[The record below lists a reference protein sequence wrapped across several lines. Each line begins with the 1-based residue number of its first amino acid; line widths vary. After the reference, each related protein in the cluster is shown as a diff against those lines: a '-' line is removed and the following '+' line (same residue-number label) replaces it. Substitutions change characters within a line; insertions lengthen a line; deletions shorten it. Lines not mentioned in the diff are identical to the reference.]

1 MDSLGPIGGKLKG
14 FLNSKKNK
22 LDNPQRQVAP
32 LSKTIYHYEEH
43 VAKDQKALVISEKAF
58 ALLANNADGYDI
70 KDVFGMPMYKIKG
83 KSMTATERKSVLDNK
98 GEMLLEMYKDGN
110 DYIAEDFMGDKFMTI
125 KVTSKLMG
133 NKATGTFTTED
144 EKEHSFSMTQGSKFS
159 ISTNIVLDDDGTAIA
174 VIDRKIPDAQKMLKG
189 EQTYTVTIA
198 KGFDVLLIV
207 ALCMAMDDKKVD
219 K

>member
-32 LSKTIYHYEEH
+32 LSNTIYHYEEH

-58 ALLANNADGYDI
+58 ALLANNADSYDI

-125 KVTSKLMG
+125 KVTSKREFFLS
-133 NKATGTFTTED
+133 D
-144 EKEHSFSMTQGSKFS
+144 Y
-159 ISTNIVLDDDGTAIA
+159 STSQD
-174 VIDRKIPDAQKMLKG
+174 
-189 EQTYTVTIA
+189 
-198 KGFDVLLIV
+198 
-207 ALCMAMDDKKVD
+207 
-219 K
+219 